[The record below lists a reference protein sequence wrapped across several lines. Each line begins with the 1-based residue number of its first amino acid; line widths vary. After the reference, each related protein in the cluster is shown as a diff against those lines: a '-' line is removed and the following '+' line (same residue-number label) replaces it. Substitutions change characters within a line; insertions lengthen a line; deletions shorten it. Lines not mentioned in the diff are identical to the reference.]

1 MSRPVSRPTGPRQG
15 TRRERRVTWLIGVSS
30 ALVAMAG
37 ISVVVVHHQLTA
49 DVPKPL
55 SFSDAPALTADP
67 PSAGAPA
74 AAVPA
79 PGAAKAAK
87 AATTTVVTPPPTTAP
102 PAPASRVATT
112 TAKAAPTAAAPA
124 AATSPVEGTWTLVS
138 SSVAGFRIGYTS
150 PVGDGTRV
158 GRTNAVTG
166 QMGVHGSTV
175 QTGRFSVDFR
185 QIECDGGSTCTQH
198 IQQIMDVADFPYETF
213 VLTSPIRLGSVPP
226 DGKQVSTPVTGQLTL
241 RGVTQAVTFTLTAR
255 RNSARID
262 VLGSIPVDRDDYKIP
277 DANEPG
283 FHIAKKGTVELLLT
297 FQHS

>member
-1 MSRPVSRPTGPRQG
+1 MTRSVPRPTGRPA
-15 TRRERRVTWLIGVSS
+15 TARERRVTWLIGVSS
-30 ALVAMAG
+30 ALVGMAG
-37 ISVVVVHHQLTA
+37 VSVVVVHHQLTA
-49 DVPKPL
+49 DVPAPL
-55 SFSDAPALTADP
+55 SFSDAPALAADP
-67 PSAGAPA
+67 PSASAPA

-79 PGAAKAAK
+79 PGTAKAAK
-87 AATTTVVTPPPTTAP
+87 VATTTVVTASPTTAP
-102 PAPASRVATT
+102 ATPAPGGAATT
-112 TAKAAPTAAAPA
+112 KAAPKPAAPV

-198 IQQIMDVADFPYETF
+198 IQQIMDVAHFPYETF

-241 RGVTQAVTFTLTAR
+241 RGVTRAVTFTLTAR

-297 FQHS
+297 FQRS